1 MQGPEPATDEQA
13 KLRQELTRLRLKHKE
28 STDRDIRT
36 VLQMRID
43 QIEAQ
48 LPPDAR
54 GDIPAPKPGAN
65 APVGGT
71 PAASNS
77 IAAAEIVENVEDLPP
92 PTPQQLQEADAL
104 IRQARVEK
112 MRNNSQKATDLLKQA
127 VAAAPSAPSV
137 LEALGDDLMERK
149 QVKAAKDAYQKAFKL
164 NPKNVGVEEKLAS
177 AALTIGTL
185 GSLEDQMRN
194 HLGSGLDSEAMARIP
209 YAALLSAILPG
220 SGHIVLGKNGTGI
233 PILVAWLVSVIWFL
247 THWFD
252 FVKWLSVLKGGH
264 EQPNAIVFVPL
275 VLMAV
280 IYVSTLGSLKGLG
293 GKGVKR
299 KDVVHPKPP
308 VDLPF
313 D

>member
-36 VLQMRID
+36 VLQMRIE

-54 GDIPAPKPGAN
+54 ADVPLSSNAANAAIGPGGAN
-65 APVGGT
+65 PIAS
-71 PAASNS
+71 AAL
-77 IAAAEIVENVEDLPP
+77 IENLEDVPP
-92 PTPQQLQEADAL
+92 PTPKQLQEADAL

-127 VAAAPSAPSV
+127 AAAAPGAPSV

-149 QVKAAKDAYQKAFKL
+149 QIKAAKDAYQKAFRL
-164 NPKNVGVEEKLAS
+164 NPKNVGVEEKLAK
-177 AALTIGTL
+177 AALTMGTM
-185 GSLEDQMRN
+185 GSLEEQMRN
-194 HLGSGLDSEAMARIP
+194 HLGSGLDSEAMARLP

-220 SGHIVLGKNGTGI
+220 AGHVVLGKNGAGV
-233 PILVAWLVSVIWFL
+233 PIIVAWLACVVWFL

-252 FVKWLSVLKGGH
+252 FVKWLSVFKGGH
-264 EQPNAIVFVPL
+264 EHPNAVVFVPL
-275 VLMAV
+275 VLMAI
-280 IYVSTLGSLKGLG
+280 IYVSTLGNLKGLG